1 MIFKFLFFKN
11 ILFKKGWKEVWDI
24 TNQFS
29 KEISEEFQIL
39 EDEDMVLVYWLK
51 PQAEKQE
58 KQLIVAFM
66 AKNNDKAEIEAAV
79 EKFRERQQL

>member
-1 MIFKFLFFKN
+1 MWN
-11 ILFKKGWKEVWDI
+11 I

-58 KQLIVAFM
+58 KQLIAAFM
-66 AKNNDKAEIEAAV
+66 AKNTDRLIIEGV
-79 EKFRERQQL
+79 IEKFRERQQL

>member
-1 MIFKFLFFKN
+1 
-11 ILFKKGWKEVWDI
+11 VWDI

-29 KEISEEFQIL
+29 REISEEFQIL
-39 EDEDMVLVYWLK
+39 EDEDIILVYWLK

-58 KQLIVAFM
+58 KQLIAAFM
-66 AKNNDKAEIEAAV
+66 AKNTDRLSIEAVV

>member
-1 MIFKFLFFKN
+1 M
-11 ILFKKGWKEVWDI
+11 WDI

>member
-1 MIFKFLFFKN
+1 
-11 ILFKKGWKEVWDI
+11 VWDI

-66 AKNNDKAEIEAAV
+66 AKNTDRLIIEGV
-79 EKFRERQQL
+79 IEKFRERQQL

>member
-1 MIFKFLFFKN
+1 MWN
-11 ILFKKGWKEVWDI
+11 I

>member
-1 MIFKFLFFKN
+1 M
-11 ILFKKGWKEVWDI
+11 WDI

-29 KEISEEFQIL
+29 REISEEFQIL
-39 EDEDMVLVYWLK
+39 EDEDIILVYWLK

>member
-1 MIFKFLFFKN
+1 MWN
-11 ILFKKGWKEVWDI
+11 I

-29 KEISEEFQIL
+29 REISEEFQIW

-58 KQLIVAFM
+58 KQLIAAFM
-66 AKNNDKAEIEAAV
+66 AKNNDKAEIEAVV

>member
-1 MIFKFLFFKN
+1 
-11 ILFKKGWKEVWDI
+11 VWDI

>member
-1 MIFKFLFFKN
+1 M
-11 ILFKKGWKEVWDI
+11 WDI

-29 KEISEEFQIL
+29 REISEEFQIL
-39 EDEDMVLVYWLK
+39 EDEDIILVYWLK

-58 KQLIVAFM
+58 KQLIAAFM
-66 AKNNDKAEIEAAV
+66 AKNNDKADIEAVV

>member
-1 MIFKFLFFKN
+1 M
-11 ILFKKGWKEVWDI
+11 WDI

-29 KEISEEFQIL
+29 REISEEFQIL
-39 EDEDMVLVYWLK
+39 EDEDIILVYWLK

-58 KQLIVAFM
+58 KQLIAAFM
-66 AKNNDKAEIEAAV
+66 AKNNDRLSIEAVV